1 MGFSVHWDPIRPVSQ
16 SVWDTFVRRAL
27 HLIKK
32 RRTGKVQ
39 LETKLWDPD
48 NYTKNIKVNNVLMFS
63 GTETEGGETFT
74 ACKDEGALSKYTW
87 VKTNGRPYTFDVY
100 VCLILMY
107 DLGMLRWFGSDDEL
121 GIGGDYP
128 GALAYVK
135 ENFALKHS
143 YEKLERMG
151 EWEDEHG
158 VHKTPSPVKMKERKP
173 RKKTVKNARTLRAE
187 RRAKTAKK

>member
-1 MGFSVHWDPIRPVSQ
+1 MGFTVYWEPIHPVSQ
-16 SVWDTFVRRAL
+16 GVWDTFVRRAL

-39 LETKLWDPD
+39 LDTKLWDPK
-48 NYTKNIKVNNVLMFS
+48 NYTKNIKVKNVFLFS
-63 GTETEGGETFT
+63 GTEEEGGETFT
-74 ACKDEGALSKYTW
+74 VCKDESELSKYTW
-87 VKTNGRPYTFDVY
+87 VKTNRNPYTFDVY

-121 GIGGDYP
+121 GQFYP
-128 GALAYVK
+128 KALAYVK
-135 ENFALKHS
+135 KNFALKHS
-143 YEKLERMG
+143 YEKLERMS

-173 RKKTVKNARTLRAE
+173 RKKTVKSARTLRAE
-187 RRAKTAKK
+187 RRAKTMKN